1 MLNFVFCQGITAML
15 TLDQVQNLTHA
26 TKFWP
31 LFSPTVLRC
40 KNISVFGLCMCWTHD
55 SFALFAEAARPETAY
70 DHQQCF
76 LNSCVEVSSAA
87 ISPFTLQLEVK
98 PAPSALRAIVRTKH
112 SSSGMGRAVKKST
125 QDSGFLLEWWARVRK
140 MQTSSYNWS
149 GVGRPCNEVNRALNL
164 RGCVRAVL
172 ISAVIIDFWSIN
184 GYPLETLDTDDQA

>member
-1 MLNFVFCQGITAML
+1 MCWKFCQGITAML
-15 TLDQVQNLTHA
+15 AIDQDQNSTHS

-31 LFSPTVLRC
+31 VFPPKVLRC
-40 KNISVFGLCMCWTHD
+40 RIRVFELCMCWTHD
-55 SFALFAEAARPETAY
+55 SFGLFAEAARPETAY

-112 SSSGMGRAVKKST
+112 SSSGMGRAVKKSMR
-125 QDSGFLLEWWARVRK
+125 DSGFLLEWWARVRK
-140 MQTSSYNWS
+140 MQTSSYDWS
-149 GVGRPCNEVNRALNL
+149 GVGCPCNEVNGALNL

-172 ISAVIIDFWSIN
+172 ISDVIIDVWAIN
-184 GYPLETLDTDDQA
+184 GYPL